1 MAHICRVPNNLLDQ
15 SAYANL
21 SPKDKPVYMEDALQE
36 ILALNK
42 DIGVTIPQLVES
54 TPFSRKGVSKYL
66 EKLVAQ
72 RIAYN
77 LSQY

>member
-1 MAHICRVPNNLLDQ
+1 
-15 SAYANL
+15 
-21 SPKDKPVYMEDALQE
+21 MEDALQE